1 MTRSGWQS
9 TEALRNLARI
19 FTETGG
25 DAAAIAVLCRGGW
38 ECLFSSESFAADPPA
53 NAEDF
58 AIKFSAGA
66 YYPQRA
72 ARERRTG
79 TAHGNGAT
87 GSAGSAPL
95 TYTAALFETPID
107 VYGRLF

>member
-1 MTRSGWQS
+1 M
-9 TEALRNLARI
+9 

-38 ECLFSSESFAADPPA
+38 ELLFSAESLATVPPA

-58 AIKFSAGA
+58 AIKFMAWA

-79 TAHGNGAT
+79 TAH
-87 GSAGSAPL
+87 
-95 TYTAALFETPID
+95 
-107 VYGRLF
+107 